1 MPQSTGAARIWVGV
15 DGSPASDAAV
25 RWVAREHVM
34 GGCPITVAHAIA
46 PASASVNDSRLQLR
60 IDRWQT
66 FQASKILD
74 AARAILAANVNGADV
89 LDVET
94 KLYTHGIVPALV
106 DATKD
111 AAMVVVG
118 NRGMSMFGRYL
129 LGSVSAG
136 LVHHAHCPV
145 AVIHD
150 DGAAHPA
157 GDRGAPVLLGVDGS
171 SASELATPLAF
182 EMAARRGVGLVALHA
197 WSDVGVF
204 PLLGMDWKVNREE
217 GGEVLAE
224 CVTGW
229 QEKYPEVKVVRH
241 LHCDQPA
248 RWLIEE
254 SQRAQLVVVGSRGR
268 GGFSGMLLGSVSSA
282 VAQSAC
288 VPVIVAR
295 R

>member
-1 MPQSTGAARIWVGV
+1 MG
-15 DGSPASDAAV
+15 GSP
-25 RWVAREHVM
+25 
-34 GGCPITVAHAIA
+34 ITMAHAIA
-46 PASASVNDSRLQLR
+46 PASASVNDKRLQLR
-60 IDRWQT
+60 IDRWQQ

-74 AARAILAANVNGADV
+74 AARAMLSVEVNGADV
-89 LDVET
+89 LDVQT

-106 DATKD
+106 DATTD

-118 NRGMSMFGRYL
+118 DRGMNSFGRHL

-150 DGAAHPA
+150 DAAALTGH
-157 GDRGAPVLLGVDGS
+157 RGAPVLLGVDGS
-171 SASELATPLAF
+171 SASELATSVAF

-204 PLLGMDWKVNREE
+204 PLLGMDWRVNRGE
-217 GGEVLAE
+217 GSEVLAQ
-224 CVTGW
+224 CVAAW
-229 QEKYPEVKVVRH
+229 QGKYPDVRVERR

-248 RWLIEE
+248 RWLVVE

-295 R
+295 RS